1 MNRLEQAFGQ
11 SFVDAKQ
18 EIRTRQFELGGH
30 IFKVKIPLT
39 VEYEAMQKRLATPD
53 AGAVE
58 SRYTEVTRDLI
69 ATRLEGSESV
79 GLEFKEDD
87 ILVHGKSMRE
97 AATNHVLLENR
108 VTELFR
114 LLVPQERDFDMSTID
129 YQMIDE
135 LFPLAIQLQVM
146 EKISEV
152 IAPGYKEARKN

>member
-39 VEYEAMQKRLATPD
+39 VEYEAMQKRLSAPD

-58 SRYTEVTRDLI
+58 SRYIEVTRDLI
-69 ATRLEGSESV
+69 ATRLEGSESF

-97 AATNHVLLENR
+97 AATNHVLLENPNPPPAR
-108 VTELFR
+108 
-114 LLVPQERDFDMSTID
+114 PSTG
-129 YQMIDE
+129 
-135 LFPLAIQLQVM
+135 A
-146 EKISEV
+146 
-152 IAPGYKEARKN
+152 APP